1 MGLGTA
7 PLLEKQTY
15 NLVLMARTNGNIYR
29 DYRKG
34 KAKKQRHFSLSLL
47 LFILD
52 IVMVGMLFVLAAATI
67 ICIITPNISPER
79 LGIFSVVVLG
89 APIIYILTIVTT
101 LYWALRWKWSLAF
114 VAFIFLFI
122 GSLSV
127 GKYYRIEV
135 KQSPIITRK
144 QTDVI
149 KVMSYNI
156 ANSNTKSL
164 VDTIATHKPT
174 ILCLQEYQSGA
185 EEIWERLGEKYTT
198 TAHKKSVFSCEIFT
212 NQRILKQGLIDSLP
226 RFNAIW
232 ADILVNK
239 DTLRVINLHLK
250 STTISAQDMKFVEEH
265 KYVLDSARNHKIK
278 SITDKLVENSIYR
291 SNQAK
296 KVREFIDQNRAK
308 KLIVCGDFNDVPL
321 SFSYNVIAE
330 PLINTFVAA
339 GSGYAYTFDGFFKLL
354 TIDHMLVSEQFDVVS
369 HQVDYSITESD
380 HYPVIT
386 RLKIDKNSKLK

>member
-1 MGLGTA
+1 
-7 PLLEKQTY
+7 
-15 NLVLMARTNGNIYR
+15 MARTNGNIYR

-67 ICIITPNISPER
+67 ICIITPNLSPER

-164 VDTIATHKPT
+164 VDTIASHKPT

-185 EEIWERLGEKYTT
+185 EEIWERLGE
-198 TAHKKSVFSCEIFT
+198 
-212 NQRILKQGLIDSLP
+212 N
-226 RFNAIW
+226 
-232 ADILVNK
+232 
-239 DTLRVINLHLK
+239 
-250 STTISAQDMKFVEEH
+250 
-265 KYVLDSARNHKIK
+265 
-278 SITDKLVENSIYR
+278 R
-291 SNQAK
+291 S
-296 KVREFIDQNRAK
+296 
-308 KLIVCGDFNDVPL
+308 
-321 SFSYNVIAE
+321 
-330 PLINTFVAA
+330 
-339 GSGYAYTFDGFFKLL
+339 
-354 TIDHMLVSEQFDVVS
+354 
-369 HQVDYSITESD
+369 
-380 HYPVIT
+380 
-386 RLKIDKNSKLK
+386 